1 MSKQES
7 QNKQILLNKV
17 TQLLDENKAVQNTF
31 FKSEFNEEHY
41 RWEKQ
46 ETTDFRSALI
56 AEGITAKHE
65 DNHGGEGEGE
75 DYWSVYSFTDESG
88 AKIFI
93 QFDGY
98 YASYVGSEYATYFEV
113 KPKEVLVTQYS
124 RV

>member
-7 QNKQILLNKV
+7 QYKQTLLNKV
-17 TQLLDENKAVQNTF
+17 TKLLDENTDVQSTF
-31 FKSEFNEEHY
+31 FGSEFNEEY
-41 RWEKQ
+41 SRWEDK
-46 ETTDFRSALI
+46 ETTAFRSALI

-65 DNHGGEGEGE
+65 DNHGGEGEG
-75 DYWSVYSFTDESG
+75 DRYWSVYSFTDESG

-98 YASYVGSEYATYFEV
+98 YASYVGSEYDTYFEV
-113 KPKEVLVTQYS
+113 KPKEVLVTQYF